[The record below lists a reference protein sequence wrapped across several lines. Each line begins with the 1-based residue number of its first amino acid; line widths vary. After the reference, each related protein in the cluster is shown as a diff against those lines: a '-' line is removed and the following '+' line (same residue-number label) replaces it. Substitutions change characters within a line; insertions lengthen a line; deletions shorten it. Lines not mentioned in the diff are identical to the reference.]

1 VAHYNT
7 EVIRFW
13 GPRQFA
19 RAGMV
24 YLISIALGCG
34 LIRRF
39 ERLRSVLNSIVERL
53 SVLSFLYVFADLLA
67 VAVVIVR
74 NVWGTA

>member
-1 VAHYNT
+1 
-7 EVIRFW
+7 
-13 GPRQFA
+13 
-19 RAGMV
+19 MV

-53 SVLSFLYVFADLLA
+53 SVLSFVYVFADLLA